1 MKGQGTLTSEKR
13 DEYRATLTKLRA
25 IVERHREATS
35 EGERQLLQIARWV
48 LAQWN
53 PENQTLVEQTPS
65 TSK

>member
-1 MKGQGTLTSEKR
+1 MKVQGMLTSEKR

-48 LAQWN
+48 LTQWT
-53 PENQTLVEQTPS
+53 PENQNLLEQTLS